1 MASSYGTD
9 ADKSSL
15 RSNYLAVRR
24 NIPERTRFESDS
36 SIESALMA
44 FPLFACAPLVLT
56 YVSLGAEVG
65 THARRGTSRGRAAR
79 RPRLEGH
86 DLP

>member
-9 ADKSSL
+9 ADQSSL

-56 YVSLGAEVG
+56 YVSRAAEVG
-65 THARRGTSRGRAAR
+65 TQELIEELVYLHKEKVDRGA
-79 RPRLEGH
+79 
-86 DLP
+86 